1 MSAQNKASD
10 QSAPPP
16 LYSDLPL
23 DDDQANNLELDQPR
37 TTAANTHTTAWWE
50 RKQTKILLIGLAIV
64 TVVVLCIVLPVTL
77 TRRPQ
82 LGWIIHL
89 DQSHHH
95 YFWTIWSVGV

>member
-10 QSAPPP
+10 QSAPP
-16 LYSDLPL
+16 LN
-23 DDDQANNLELDQPR
+23 DDQENNLELDQPR
-37 TTAANTHTTAWWE
+37 TTAANNTRTTALWWE